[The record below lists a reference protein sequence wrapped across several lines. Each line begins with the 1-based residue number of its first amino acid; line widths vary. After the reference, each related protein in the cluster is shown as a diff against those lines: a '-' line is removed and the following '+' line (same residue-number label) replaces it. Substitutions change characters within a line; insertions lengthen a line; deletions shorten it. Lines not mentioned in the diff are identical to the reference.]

1 MAEPNT
7 IYKMT
12 ILAMLDKVD
21 FPLSNT
27 QISNFFLD
35 HDYTD

>member
-7 IYKMT
+7 IYRIT

-21 FPLSNT
+21 FPLSST
-27 QISNFFLD
+27 QISNFFLEKG
-35 HDYTD
+35 